1 MAVKRLAPRLSTA
14 EVLDRVLDKGIV
26 IEAELRIAVLGLEI
40 VTVNALVR
48 VASFDTWDR
57 YAAARERRAQAAA
70 PEPQPPVAPS
80 GPYRV
85 RLRCANGCTFE
96 RRSSALVISDGTVG
110 AQPCAVKPRRR
121 CAVTVL

>member
-1 MAVKRLAPRLSTA
+1 MAVKRIAPRLSTA

-26 IEAELRIAVLGLEI
+26 IEAEIRVAVFGLEV

-48 VASFDTWDR
+48 VASFETWDR
-57 YAAARERRAQAAA
+57 YVAARERRAQPSTPEA
-70 PEPQPPVAPS
+70 PPPMPPS

-85 RLRCANGCTFE
+85 RLRCADGCTFE
-96 RRSSALVISDGTVG
+96 RRSSALLISDGTVG